1 MINVK
6 NLLMLS
12 VLFAAVAGFTIAPAC
27 ATASDG
33 WGATASNLDRT
44 FAINDATN
52 SDDSTALEKIRFRLA
67 GTDQIR
73 VLDGGLADNNLER
86 LTLEKKIRIR
96 V

>member
-1 MINVK
+1 MINSK

-33 WGATASNLDRT
+33 WGATATNLDRT

-52 SDDSTALEKIRFRLA
+52 SDDSTALEKKRPAR
-67 GTDQIR
+67 TDQIR
-73 VLDGGLADNNLER
+73 VLENSALEGFR
-86 LTLEKKIRIR
+86 VDKIDKRR